1 MSSIRL
7 FVLDSFARHGDMH
20 GHQLRLQAEQE
31 HVHFWTDV
39 SVGGLYG
46 AIKRLAAEGLLAP
59 VRTEREGSFPERQV
73 YGITDAGR
81 AALDASRRHAQDEI
95 VLRPDPFDLA
105 LTRVDPDRVDEL
117 PATVRRRRAELE
129 RLLAESADH
138 RRRADPWLSV
148 AEKHALSHREH
159 RLRAEISWHDTLIG
173 ALPDIVADEEAGAR
187 HALTGTPSSG

>member
-39 SVGGLYG
+39 SVGGIYG

-105 LTRVDPDRVDEL
+105 LTRVDPDAIDDLVGTVHERRG
-117 PATVRRRRAELE
+117 AVRRLLDDEIEHHRRA
-129 RLLAESADH
+129 S
-138 RRRADPWLSV
+138 PYLSV
-148 AEKHALSHREH
+148 AEKHAMAHREH
-159 RLRAEISWHDTLIG
+159 RLRAELAWHDTLVD
-173 ALPDIVADEEAGAR
+173 ALPEIVADEEAGAR
-187 HALTGTPSSG
+187 HALTPGSPGR